1 MIRRCRKIAKK
12 KRKGKGKAKG
22 DSDEENKNRYRS
34 RDENTESEAR
44 VERRVGNI
52 ERGRK
57 IKMNIK
63 GRKKK

>member
-12 KRKGKGKAKG
+12 RKGKGNTKG
-22 DSDEENKNRYRS
+22 DNDEENKNRYRS

-57 IKMNIK
+57 INMKMNS
-63 GRKKK
+63 RKKK